1 MSANQLPL
9 RKHFVE
15 IDSTNRAALEWEG
28 APPFSVVSADLQTSG
43 RGRLGRSWLSPSG
56 KGLYFSV
63 VNPPIDEGLASLLS
77 GLAVANALEQITS
90 LTVRCKWP
98 NDIICRG
105 FKIGGILCESKNG
118 IFVVGIGINLTH
130 ELEDLPE
137 RAVFPASSL
146 KILGA
151 SPISSEDLLTIVLQN
166 LQVTF
171 DLPSEIA
178 LANYQEKM
186 YGVGEVVKVGKL
198 IGVLQGV
205 DSSGYLLLKTTDG
218 LKSIIAGD
226 VEFFAS

>member
-1 MSANQLPL
+1 MSAEPNPQ
-9 RKHFVE
+9 RQHFEE
-15 IDSTNRAALEWEG
+15 IDSTNRVALEWTD

-43 RGRLGRSWLSPSG
+43 RGRLGRSWSSPAG

-63 VNPPIDEGLASLLS
+63 VNPPVDEGLASLLS
-77 GLAVANALEQITS
+77 GLAVANAVEQ
-90 LTVRCKWP
+90 LTPLSISCKWP

-118 IFVVGIGINLTH
+118 VFVVGIGINIAH
-130 ELEDLPE
+130 DPEDLPV

-151 SPISSEDLLTIVLQN
+151 DSVETETLLAAIQQNMRDVFALPREVVLARYSS
-166 LQVTF
+166 
-171 DLPSEIA
+171 
-178 LANYQEKM
+178 KM
-186 YGVGEVVKVGKL
+186 FGVGEVVKVGKL

-205 DSSGYLLLKTTDG
+205 DESGQLLLRTTDG
-218 LKSIIAGD
+218 LKPVLAGD